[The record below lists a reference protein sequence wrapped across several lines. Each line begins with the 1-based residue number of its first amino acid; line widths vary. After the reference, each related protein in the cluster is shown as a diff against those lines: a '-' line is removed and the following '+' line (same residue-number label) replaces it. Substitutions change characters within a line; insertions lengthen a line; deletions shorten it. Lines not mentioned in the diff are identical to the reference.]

1 MHVEKILVV
10 DDEAATRRLMEQ
22 TLRKQGY
29 EVITASS
36 GDEGLRMVMNENPD
50 LVLLDIQLPGMDGIE
65 VLQRVR
71 EISSDI
77 AVVMATA
84 MDDLKVAVKAMR
96 LGAYDYINKPF
107 HIDDL
112 VLTVNKAM
120 ETSRLRRE
128 VATLKEERSRE
139 FGVEKIIGVSS
150 HIQGILAMVK
160 KISVSEASTV
170 LIQGES
176 GTGKEL
182 IAKALHYES
191 GRRDKPF
198 MAINCSAV
206 PENLLESE
214 LMGHEKGAF
223 TDAKAMRKGI
233 FEMADGGTVF
243 LDEIG
248 DMPLQMQTKLLRILE
263 ERSFRRVGGTK
274 DITVDVRVISA
285 TNKDLSKGAE
295 DGSFR
300 KDLYYR
306 LQVIPIYLKPLR
318 ERKDDI
324 IPLVNH
330 FINYF
335 NKKFRKNVKNISPEA
350 EKLILSY
357 PWPGNVRELKNV
369 IERVMLLGEGDILT
383 AEHLPLEMT
392 TKTQE
397 GGGKE
402 VFTFR
407 LPPEGVSIEDVE
419 KELLKQALEMTS
431 YNQTKAAK
439 KLGIGVDA
447 LRYRMKK
454 FGFLQ

>member
-1 MHVEKILVV
+1 MYVERILVV

-22 TLRKQGY
+22 TLKKQGY
-29 EVITASS
+29 EILTASN
-36 GDEGLRMVMNENPD
+36 GDEGLKKVMDENPD
-50 LVLLDIQLPGMDGIE
+50 IVLLDIQLPGMDGIN
-65 VLQRVR
+65 VLQKIR
-71 EISSDI
+71 EINKDSI
-77 AVVMATA
+77 VIMATA
-84 MDDLKVAVKAMR
+84 MDDLKVAVNAMR
-96 LGAYDYINKPF
+96 LGAYDYISKPF

-112 VLTVNKAM
+112 TLTVNKAM

-128 VATLKEERSRE
+128 VSTLKEERSRE
-139 FGVEKIIGVSS
+139 LGIEKIIGVSAHVQETLS
-150 HIQGILAMVK
+150 MVK
-160 KISVSEASTV
+160 KISASEASTV

-191 GRRDKPF
+191 SRRDKPF

-223 TDAKAMRKGI
+223 TDAKTMRKGL
-233 FEMADGGTVF
+233 FELADGGTVF

-248 DMPLQMQTKLLRILE
+248 DMPLHMQTKLLRILE
-263 ERSFRRVGGTK
+263 ERNFRRVGGTK
-274 DITVDVRVISA
+274 DIEVDVRIISA
-285 TNKDLSKGAE
+285 TNKDLAKGVE

-306 LQVIPIYLKPLR
+306 LQVIPLYLKSLR

-324 IPLVNH
+324 IPLVNY
-330 FINYF
+330 FIAYF
-335 NKKFRKNVKNISPEA
+335 NKKFHKDVKTISPDA
-350 EKLILSY
+350 EKLILEY

-369 IERVMLLGEGDILT
+369 IERVMLLGDGDILT
-383 AEHLPLEMT
+383 VEHLPVEMT
-392 TKTQE
+392 AKGQE
-397 GGGKE
+397 PARA
-402 VFTFR
+402 FTFK
-407 LPPEGVSIEDVE
+407 LPPEGIAIEEVE
-419 KELLKQALEMTS
+419 KELLKQALDLTS

-439 KLGIGVDA
+439 KLGVGVDA

-454 FGFLQ
+454 FGFLNK

>member
-1 MHVEKILVV
+1 MYVERVLVV

-22 TLRKQGY
+22 TLKKQGY
-29 EVITASS
+29 EILTASN
-36 GDEGLRMVMNENPD
+36 GDEGLKKVMDESPD
-50 LVLLDIQLPGMDGIE
+50 IVLLDIQLPGMDGIN
-65 VLQRVR
+65 VLQKIR
-71 EISSDI
+71 EINKDSI
-77 AVVMATA
+77 VIMATA
-84 MDDLKVAVKAMR
+84 MDDLKVAVNAMR
-96 LGAYDYINKPF
+96 LGAYDYISKPF

-112 VLTVNKAM
+112 TLTVNKAM

-128 VATLKEERSRE
+128 VSTLKEERSRE
-139 FGVEKIIGVSS
+139 LGIEKIIGVSA
-150 HIQGILAMVK
+150 HVQEMLAMVK
-160 KISVSEASTV
+160 KISASEASTV

-191 GRRDKPF
+191 NRRDKPF

-223 TDAKAMRKGI
+223 TDAKTMRKGL
-233 FEMADGGTVF
+233 FELADGGTVF

-274 DITVDVRVISA
+274 DIEVDVRIISA
-285 TNKDLSKGAE
+285 TNKDLAKGVE

-306 LQVIPIYLKPLR
+306 LQVIPLYLKSLR

-324 IPLVNH
+324 IPLVNY
-330 FINYF
+330 FIAYF
-335 NKKFRKNVKNISPEA
+335 NKKFHKDVKKISPDA
-350 EKLILSY
+350 EKLIIEY
-357 PWPGNVRELKNV
+357 AWPGNVRELKNV
-369 IERVMLLGEGDILT
+369 VERVMLLGDGDILT
-383 AEHLPLEMT
+383 VEHLPVEMT
-392 TKTQE
+392 TRAQE
-397 GGGKE
+397 PAGA
-402 VFTFR
+402 FTFK
-407 LPPEGVSIEDVE
+407 LPPEGIAIEEVE
-419 KELLKQALEMTS
+419 RELLKQALDLTS

-439 KLGIGVDA
+439 KLGVGVDA

-454 FGFLQ
+454 FGFLNK

>member
-1 MHVEKILVV
+1 MYVEKILVV
-10 DDEAATRRLMEQ
+10 DDEASTRRLMEQ
-22 TLRKQGY
+22 TLRKHGY

-36 GDEGLRMVMNENPD
+36 GDEGLRAVMDESPE
-50 LVLLDIQLPGMDGIE
+50 LILLDIQLPGMDGIE
-65 VLQRVR
+65 VLQKIR
-71 EISSDI
+71 EINKDI
-77 AVVMATA
+77 VVIMATA

-107 HIDDL
+107 HIDNL
-112 VLTVNKAM
+112 ILTVNKAM

-128 VATLKEERSRE
+128 VATLKEERSRDL
-139 FGVEKIIGVSS
+139 GIEKIIGIST
-150 HIQGILAMVK
+150 HIQGILSMVK
-160 KISVSEASTV
+160 KISASEASTV

-191 GRRDKPF
+191 SRRERPF

-223 TDAKAMRKGI
+223 TDAKAMRKGL

-263 ERSFRRVGGTK
+263 ERTFRRVGGTK

-285 TNKDLSKGAE
+285 TNKDLAKGAE

-318 ERKDDI
+318 ERKEDI
-324 IPLVNH
+324 IPLVRH

-335 NKKFRKNVKNISPEA
+335 NEKFRKNVKSISPSA
-350 EKLILSY
+350 EKLILEYS
-357 PWPGNVRELKNV
+357 WPGNVRELKNV
-369 IERVMLLGEGDILT
+369 IERVMLLGDGDVLT
-383 AEHLPLEMT
+383 GEHLPVEMT
-392 TKTQE
+392 SKSQE
-397 GGGKE
+397 GKE
-402 VFTFR
+402 AFTFK
-407 LPPEGVSIEDVE
+407 LPPEGLSIEDVE
-419 KELLKQALEMTS
+419 RELLKQALDMTS

-439 KLGIGVDA
+439 KLNIGVDA

-454 FGFLQ
+454 FGFL

>member
-1 MHVEKILVV
+1 MYVERVLVV

-22 TLRKQGY
+22 TLKKQGY
-29 EVITASS
+29 EILTASN
-36 GDEGLRMVMNENPD
+36 GDEGLKKVMDENPD
-50 LVLLDIQLPGMDGIE
+50 IILLDIQLPGMDGIS
-65 VLQRVR
+65 VLQRIR
-71 EISSDI
+71 EINKDSI
-77 AVVMATA
+77 VIMATA
-84 MDDLKVAVKAMR
+84 MDDLKVAVNAMR
-96 LGAYDYINKPF
+96 LGAYDYISKPF

-112 VLTVNKAM
+112 TLTVNKAM

-128 VATLKEERSRE
+128 VSTLKEERSRE
-139 FGVEKIIGVSS
+139 LGIEKIIGVSA
-150 HIQGILAMVK
+150 HVQEILSMVK
-160 KISVSEASTV
+160 KISASEASTV

-191 GRRDKPF
+191 SRRDKPF

-223 TDAKAMRKGI
+223 TDAKTMRKGL
-233 FEMADGGTVF
+233 FELADGGTVF

-274 DITVDVRVISA
+274 DIEVDVRIISA
-285 TNKDLSKGAE
+285 TNKDLAKGVE

-306 LQVIPIYLKPLR
+306 LQVIPLYLKSLR

-324 IPLVNH
+324 IPLVNY
-330 FINYF
+330 FIAYF
-335 NKKFRKNVKNISPEA
+335 NKKFHKDVKRISPDA
-350 EKLILSY
+350 EKLILEY

-369 IERVMLLGEGDILT
+369 VERVMLLGDGDILT
-383 AEHLPLEMT
+383 VEHLPVEMT
-392 TKTQE
+392 TRDQE
-397 GGGKE
+397 PAGA
-402 VFTFR
+402 FTFK
-407 LPPEGVSIEDVE
+407 LPPEGIAIEEVE
-419 KELLKQALEMTS
+419 RELLKQALDLTS

-439 KLGIGVDA
+439 KLGVGVDA

-454 FGFLQ
+454 FGFLNK

>member
-1 MHVEKILVV
+1 MYVEKILVV
-10 DDEAATRRLMEQ
+10 DDEASTRRLMEQ

-29 EVITASS
+29 EVLTASN
-36 GDEGLRMVMNENPD
+36 GDEGLKIMTDEGPD
-50 LVLLDIQLPGMDGIE
+50 LILLDIQLPGMDGIE
-65 VLQRVR
+65 VLQKIR
-71 EISSDI
+71 EINKET
-77 AVVMATA
+77 VVIMATA
-84 MDDLKVAVKAMR
+84 MDDLKVAVSAMK
-96 LGAYDYINKPF
+96 LGAYDYISKPF

-112 VLTVNKAM
+112 TLTVNKAM

-139 FGVEKIIGVSS
+139 LGIEKIIGISA
-150 HIQGILAMVK
+150 HIQGILSMVK
-160 KISVSEASTV
+160 KISASEASTV

-191 GRRDKPF
+191 SRRERPF

-223 TDAKAMRKGI
+223 TDAKAMRKGL

-263 ERSFRRVGGTK
+263 ERTFRRVGGTK

-285 TNKDLSKGAE
+285 TNRDLAKGAE

-318 ERKDDI
+318 ERKEDI
-324 IPLVNH
+324 IPLVRH
-330 FINYF
+330 FISYF
-335 NKKFRKNVKNISPEA
+335 NEKFRKNVKSISPSA
-350 EKLILSY
+350 EKLILEYS
-357 PWPGNVRELKNV
+357 WPGNVRELKNV
-369 IERVMLLGEGDILT
+369 IERVMLLGDGDVLT
-383 AEHLPLEMT
+383 AEHLPVEMT
-392 TKTQE
+392 SKAQE
-397 GGGKE
+397 GKE
-402 VFTFR
+402 AFTFK
-407 LPPEGVSIEDVE
+407 LPPEGISIEDVE
-419 KELLKQALEMTS
+419 RELLKQALDLTS

-439 KLGIGVDA
+439 KLNIGVDA

-454 FGFLQ
+454 FGFL

>member
-22 TLRKQGY
+22 TLKKQGY
-29 EVITASS
+29 EVLLASN
-36 GDEGLRMVMNENPD
+36 GDEGLRAVADENPD
-50 LVLLDIQLPGMDGIE
+50 LVILDIMLPGMDGIE
-65 VLQRVR
+65 VLQRIR
-71 EISSDI
+71 EVNKDT
-77 AVVMATA
+77 VVIMATA
-84 MDDLKVAVKAMR
+84 MDDLKVAVRAMR

-112 VLTVNKAM
+112 VLSVNKAM

-139 FGVEKIIGVSS
+139 FGIEKIIGVSP

-160 KISVSEASTV
+160 KISESEATTV

-182 IAKALHYES
+182 IAKAIHYES
-191 GRRDKPF
+191 SRSERPF

-206 PENLLESE
+206 PETLLESE

-233 FEMADGGTVF
+233 FELADGGTVF

-248 DMPLQMQTKLLRILE
+248 DMPLAMQTKLLRILE
-263 ERSFRRVGGTK
+263 ERSFRRIGGTK
-274 DITVDVRVISA
+274 DIMVDVRVVSA
-285 TNKDLSKGAE
+285 TNKDLAKAVE
-295 DGSFR
+295 DGTFR

-306 LQVIPIYLKPLR
+306 LQVIPICLKPLR
-318 ERKDDI
+318 ERRDDI
-324 IPLVNH
+324 IPLVRH
-330 FINYF
+330 FINYY
-335 NKKFRKNVKNISPEA
+335 NTKFHKSMKDISRDA
-350 EKLILSY
+350 EKRILEY
-357 PWPGNVRELKNV
+357 AWPGNVRELKNV
-369 IERVMLLGEGDILT
+369 VERVMLLGEGDALT
-383 AEHLPLEMT
+383 AEHLPVEIT
-392 TKTQE
+392 SWSKT
-397 GGGKE
+397 GGAFAFK
-402 VFTFR
+402 
-407 LPPEGVSIEDVE
+407 LPPEGVLLEEVE
-419 KELLKQALEMTS
+419 REFLKQALEMTS
-431 YNQTKAAK
+431 YNQTRAAK

>member
-1 MHVEKILVV
+1 MYVERILVV

-22 TLRKQGY
+22 TLKKQGY
-29 EVITASS
+29 EILTASN
-36 GDEGLRMVMNENPD
+36 GDEGLRKVMDENPD
-50 LVLLDIQLPGMDGIE
+50 IVLLDIQLPGMNGIN
-65 VLQRVR
+65 VLQKIR
-71 EISSDI
+71 EINKDSI
-77 AVVMATA
+77 VIMATA
-84 MDDLKVAVKAMR
+84 MDDLKVAVNAMR
-96 LGAYDYINKPF
+96 LGAYDYISKPF

-112 VLTVNKAM
+112 TLTVNKAM

-128 VATLKEERSRE
+128 VSTLKEERSRE
-139 FGVEKIIGVSS
+139 LGIEKIIGVST
-150 HIQGILAMVK
+150 HVQEILSMVK
-160 KISVSEASTV
+160 KISASEASTV

-191 GRRDKPF
+191 SRKDKPF

-223 TDAKAMRKGI
+223 TDAKTMRKGL
-233 FEMADGGTVF
+233 FELADGGTVF

-263 ERSFRRVGGTK
+263 ERNFRRVGGTK
-274 DITVDVRVISA
+274 DIEVDVRIISA
-285 TNKDLSKGAE
+285 TNKDLAKGVE

-306 LQVIPIYLKPLR
+306 LQVIPIYLKPIR

-324 IPLVNH
+324 IPLVNY
-330 FINYF
+330 FIAYF
-335 NKKFRKNVKNISPEA
+335 NNKFRKDVKKISPEA
-350 EKLILSY
+350 ERLIHEYS
-357 PWPGNVRELKNV
+357 WPGNVRELKNV
-369 IERVMLLGEGDILT
+369 IERVMLLGDGDILT
-383 AEHLPLEMT
+383 VEHLPVEMI
-392 TKTQE
+392 TKGQE
-397 GGGKE
+397 PAGA
-402 VFTFR
+402 FTFK
-407 LPPEGVSIEDVE
+407 LPPEGIAIEEVE
-419 KELLKQALEMTS
+419 KELLKQALDLTS

-439 KLGIGVDA
+439 KLGVGVDA

-454 FGFLQ
+454 FGFLNK

>member
-1 MHVEKILVV
+1 MHVENILVV
-10 DDEAATRRLMEQ
+10 DDEATTRRLMEQ
-22 TLRKQGY
+22 TLKKQGY
-29 EVITASS
+29 EVLTASN
-36 GDEGLRMVMNENPD
+36 GDEALRRVMEENPS

-65 VLQRVR
+65 VLQKIR
-71 EISSDI
+71 EINSDT
-77 AVVMATA
+77 VVIMATA
-84 MDDLKVAVKAMR
+84 MDDLKVAVRAMR
-96 LGAYDYINKPF
+96 VGAYDYISKPF
-107 HIDDL
+107 HIDEL
-112 VLTVNKAM
+112 VLTVNKAI

-139 FGVEKIIGVSS
+139 FGVEKVVGVSS

-160 KISVSEASTV
+160 KISASEASTV

-182 IAKALHYES
+182 IAKAIHYES

-198 MAINCSAV
+198 MPMNCSAV

-223 TDAKAMRKGI
+223 TDAKALRKGI

-248 DMPLQMQTKLLRILE
+248 DMPPQMQTKLLRILE
-263 ERSFRRVGGTK
+263 ERTFRRVGGTK
-274 DITVDVRVISA
+274 DIMVDVRVISA
-285 TNKDLSKGAE
+285 TNKDLLKAVE

-318 ERKDDI
+318 ERREDI
-324 IPLVNH
+324 IPLINH
-330 FINYF
+330 FIEHF
-335 NKKFRKNVKNISPEA
+335 NKKFRKSVKSLSPET
-350 EKLILSY
+350 EKIMLAYS
-357 PWPGNVRELKNV
+357 WPGNVREIKNV
-369 IERVMLLGEGDILT
+369 IERVMLLGEGDVLNT
-383 AEHLPLEMT
+383 EHIPVEMT
-392 TKTQE
+392 AKTGE
-397 GGGKE
+397 GKGNFIFK
-402 VFTFR
+402 
-407 LPPEGVSIEDVE
+407 LPTEGVAIEEVE
-419 KELLKQALEMTS
+419 RELLKQALELTGN
-431 YNQTKAAK
+431 NQTRAAK

-454 FGFLQ
+454 FGFL

>member
-10 DDEAATRRLMEQ
+10 DDEVSTRRLMEQ
-22 TLRKQGY
+22 TLSKKGY
-29 EVITASS
+29 EVMTASS
-36 GDEGLRMVMNENPD
+36 GDEGLKIVMDESPE
-50 LVLLDIQLPGMDGIE
+50 LILLDIQLPGMDGIE
-65 VLQRVR
+65 VLQKIRK
-71 EISSDI
+71 INKDT
-77 AVVMATA
+77 VVIMATA
-84 MDDLKVAVKAMR
+84 MDDLKVAVSAMK
-96 LGAYDYINKPF
+96 LGAYDYISKPF

-112 VLTVNKAM
+112 ILTVNKAM
-120 ETSRLRRE
+120 ETGRLRRE

-139 FGVEKIIGVSS
+139 LGIEKIIGISA
-150 HIQGILAMVK
+150 HIQGILSMVK
-160 KISVSEASTV
+160 KISASEASTV

-191 GRRDKPF
+191 SRRDRPF

-214 LMGHEKGAF
+214 LMGHEKGSF
-223 TDAKAMRKGI
+223 TDAKAMRKGL
-233 FEMADGGTVF
+233 FETADGGTVF

-263 ERSFRRVGGTK
+263 ERTFRRVGGTK

-285 TNKDLSKGAE
+285 TNRDLAKGAE

-318 ERKDDI
+318 ERKEDI
-324 IPLVNH
+324 IPLVRH

-335 NKKFRKNVKNISPEA
+335 NEKFRKNLKNISPEA
-350 EKLILSY
+350 EKLILEYS
-357 PWPGNVRELKNV
+357 WPGNIRELKNV
-369 IERVMLLGEGDILT
+369 IERVMLLGDGDILT
-383 AEHLPLEMT
+383 AEHLPVEMT
-392 TKTQE
+392 YKGQE
-397 GGGKE
+397 GKE
-402 VFTFR
+402 AFTFK
-407 LPPEGVSIEDVE
+407 LPPEGISIEDVE
-419 KELLKQALEMTS
+419 RELLKQALDLTS

-439 KLGIGVDA
+439 KLNIGVDA

-454 FGFLQ
+454 FGFL

>member
-1 MHVEKILVV
+1 MYVERVLVV

-22 TLRKQGY
+22 TLKKQGY
-29 EVITASS
+29 EILTASN
-36 GDEGLRMVMNENPD
+36 GDEGLKKVMDESPD
-50 LVLLDIQLPGMDGIE
+50 IVLLDIQLPGMDGIS
-65 VLQRVR
+65 VLQKIR
-71 EISSDI
+71 EINKDSI
-77 AVVMATA
+77 VIMATA
-84 MDDLKVAVKAMR
+84 MDDLKVAVNAMR
-96 LGAYDYINKPF
+96 LGAYDYISKPF

-112 VLTVNKAM
+112 TLTVNKAM

-128 VATLKEERSRE
+128 VSTLKEERSRE
-139 FGVEKIIGVSS
+139 LGIEKIIGVSA
-150 HIQGILAMVK
+150 HVQEMLAMVK
-160 KISVSEASTV
+160 KISASEASTV

-191 GRRDKPF
+191 NRRDKPF

-223 TDAKAMRKGI
+223 TDAKTMRKGL
-233 FEMADGGTVF
+233 FELADGGTVF

-274 DITVDVRVISA
+274 DIEVDVRIISA
-285 TNKDLSKGAE
+285 TNKDLAKGVE

-306 LQVIPIYLKPLR
+306 LQVIPLYLKSLR

-324 IPLVNH
+324 IPLVNY
-330 FINYF
+330 FIAYF
-335 NKKFRKNVKNISPEA
+335 NKKFHKDVKKISPDA
-350 EKLILSY
+350 EKLIIEY
-357 PWPGNVRELKNV
+357 AWPGNVRELKNV
-369 IERVMLLGEGDILT
+369 VERVMLLGDGDILT
-383 AEHLPLEMT
+383 VEHLPVEMT
-392 TKTQE
+392 TRAQE
-397 GGGKE
+397 PAGA
-402 VFTFR
+402 FTFK
-407 LPPEGVSIEDVE
+407 LPPEGIAIEEVE
-419 KELLKQALEMTS
+419 RELLKQALDLTS

-439 KLGIGVDA
+439 KLGVGVDA

-454 FGFLQ
+454 FGFLNK